1 MGHNDTMAI
10 RANSAL
16 TSIKFDWSS
25 LGNADE
31 RRSAHKADAHWHD
44 DARV

>member
-1 MGHNDTMAI
+1 MGHYDTLAI

-16 TSIKFDWSS
+16 TSIKFGWSG

-31 RRSAHKADAHWHD
+31 
-44 DARV
+44 